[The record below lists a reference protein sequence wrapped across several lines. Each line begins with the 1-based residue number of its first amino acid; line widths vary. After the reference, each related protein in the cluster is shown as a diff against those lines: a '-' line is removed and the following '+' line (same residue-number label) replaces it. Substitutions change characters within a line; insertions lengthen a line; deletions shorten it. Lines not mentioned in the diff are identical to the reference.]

1 MIISR
6 TPFRISLFGG
16 GTDYPTWVR
25 RHGGAVFGLAID
37 KYCYLNVRSLPPFF
51 EHKYRIAYSRIEL
64 AKSIGEIEHPAVR
77 AVFSEMKAHSGL
89 EVHHDADL
97 PARSGLGSSSSF
109 TVGLLNAL
117 YAQRGEMAS
126 KRQLASEAIR
136 IEQTVIGENVGCQD
150 QIWAAYGGLNRI
162 DFHTDG
168 GFAVTPLIINPERRE
183 ELLSS
188 MLLVF
193 TGLSRIASEV
203 AGEKIE
209 NLDRRERQLQGI
221 RAMVDEG
228 VSLLS
233 NEREPTFRLGELMH
247 EAWQLKRQLANGVS
261 NPTVDEIYAEAR
273 AAGATGGKLLGA
285 GGGGFMLFFVK
296 PELRRRLIERLNR
309 LITVKFGIDY
319 GGSKIIVYEPM
330 FEVGAD

>member
-1 MIISR
+1 
-6 TPFRISLFGG
+6 
-16 GTDYPTWVR
+16 
-25 RHGGAVFGLAID
+25 
-37 KYCYLNVRSLPPFF
+37 
-51 EHKYRIAYSRIEL
+51 
-64 AKSIGEIEHPAVR
+64 
-77 AVFSEMKAHSGL
+77 MKAHSGL